1 MADILNVRRADDFSY
16 PILFEKSFEKLSE
29 AITEAGLAGR
39 RCCIVC
45 DTNTG
50 RLYAEAVR
58 KEISRVCKDV
68 ACFSFQAGEEQKN
81 LDTISAIYGHLIQA
95 GMDRTGFLAALG
107 GGVVGDMTGFAAATY
122 LRGVDFIQIPTT
134 LLSQVDS
141 SVGGKTGVD
150 YREFKNMVGA
160 FYQPRCVYMN
170 MSTLKTLPAVEFTSG
185 MGEVLKTGL
194 ICDGDFFRRTV
205 KSYDA
210 LTAFDMDALAS
221 VVRRCCEIKAG
232 IVERDPREQGERA
245 LLNLGHT
252 VGHAVEKLLHFE
264 LRHGQCVGIGL
275 AFAARLSCERGELSE
290 EEKQEILEGLIRYS
304 LPVTVSGL
312 SKEQIYDTLGKD
324 KKVKNGKLRFILMK
338 GLGNSFICDTVTR
351 PEIMQALSEVIR

>member
-16 PILFEKSFEKLSE
+16 PILFEKSFEKLSD
-29 AITEAGLAGR
+29 AIAEAGLAGR

-45 DTNTG
+45 DSNTE
-50 RLYAEAVR
+50 RLYAGAVH
-58 KEISRVCKDV
+58 KGIAKVCKDV
-68 ACFSFQAGEEQKN
+68 TCFSFQAGEEQKN

-170 MSTLKTLPAVEFTSG
+170 MSTLRTLPAVEFTSG

-194 ICDGDFFRRTV
+194 ICDGDFFRNTV
-205 KSYDA
+205 KSHNA
-210 LTAFDMDALAS
+210 LSAFDMDSLAA
-221 VVRRCCEIKAG
+221 VVRRCCEIKAA
-232 IVERDPREQGERA
+232 IVERDPKEKGERA

-275 AFAARLSCERGELSE
+275 AFTAHLSRQRGLLTEA
-290 EEKQEILEGLIRYS
+290 EKQEILEGLTRYG

-312 SKEQIYDTLGKD
+312 LKEQVFEILGKD
-324 KKVKNGKLRFILMK
+324 KKVKNGKLRFILMD
-338 GLGNSFICDTVTR
+338 GLGGSFLCDTVSE
-351 PEIMQALSEVIR
+351 PEIMQALSEVIL